1 MPNGAGKKQKVRSIC
16 SFMGAFLYNAYCEKS
31 CTGKEFL
38 FMQEHCMEER
48 EVDFYARKLF
58 ITPKYLTE
66 VSKKHKP
73 QFYRNCR
80 HA

>member
-1 MPNGAGKKQKVRSIC
+1 MEMWNIFSKEIEKRSINNQKG
-16 SFMGAFLYNAYCEKS
+16 SFFERFLQ
-31 CTGKEFL
+31 L
-38 FMQEHCMEER
+38 VQEHCMEER
-48 EVDFYARKLF
+48 EVDFYARKPF

-80 HA
+80 HT